1 MVILNCM
8 GSQRV
13 LTSAIMISREL
24 EQNEGILVVAVSST
38 GSRSCAEAESRKRE
52 ITARTANFMA
62 EQFFFYF
69 SLGSN
74 DRAEKKDIINSQ
86 KLYNYKREINLHA
99 ITNSR
104 GALSG
109 Y

>member
-1 MVILNCM
+1 MVMLNCV

-52 ITARTANFMA
+52 RTVRTANFMA
-62 EQFFFYF
+62 EQFFSIS

-74 DRAEKKDIINSQ
+74 DRAEKKDTLNSQ
-86 KLYNYKREINLHA
+86 KLYSYQREINLHA